1 MQPHHPVPQPTNA
14 TRFPARK
21 RWRAFREGPMKY
33 NRSWISL
40 IGTCVLTAIGA
51 AIAFAIIGAA
61 GSAALADRQSPDP
74 ASEQA
79 QLTSPAAP
87 QTPAGEIYQGVVTDS
102 RCGARHMKNSRL
114 NPTEC
119 ARLCVRQG
127 ASYVLVD
134 GNRRYKLVG
143 NAEALERFAGQRIR
157 VSGTRQGET
166 IQVSSANSLF

>member
-1 MQPHHPVPQPTNA
+1 MNH
-14 TRFPARK
+14 
-21 RWRAFREGPMKY
+21 

-51 AIAFAIIGAA
+51 AIAFAVIVAA
-61 GSAALADRQSPDP
+61 GSAALADRQSPDA
-74 ASEQA
+74 ASDQA
-79 QLTSPAAP
+79 QLTSPSAP
-87 QTPAGEIYQGVVTDS
+87 QADPGGTYQGVVTDS

-143 NAEALERFAGQRIR
+143 SGEALEKFAGQRIR
-157 VSGTRQGET
+157 ISGTRQGET